1 MSKQVRADG
10 ILILVTLCWGV
21 SYLLM
26 DISLEEL
33 DPFTLNAFRFLGAFA
48 IAALVS
54 FKKIRTV
61 NKTTLKYSLLVG
73 FALVFVYIGATF
85 GVKYTSLSNSG
96 FLCALTVVFTPI
108 LAWLFFKKAPGKKLT
123 FVVILCFI
131 GIALLTLGDDF
142 SINMEHLKGDM
153 LCLMCAVVYA
163 ADLLLTEK
171 AVSHEE
177 VDAYNLGV
185 FQLGVTGALNLIMA
199 LIVETPQ
206 APQTM
211 EVWSAVIFLSV
222 FCTGVAF
229 VLQPVAQQYTTASH
243 VGVIFT
249 LEPVF
254 AAVVA
259 YFFAGEILSFK
270 AYLGAALMLASIFIM
285 EIDFKT
291 LKKKKKAEEV

>member
-1 MSKQVRADG
+1 MTKQVRADG

-26 DISLEEL
+26 DISLVEL

-48 IAALVS
+48 IAALIS
-54 FKKIRTV
+54 FKKIKTV

-96 FLCALTVVFTPI
+96 FLCALTVIFTPI
-108 LAWLFFKKAPGKKLT
+108 LGWLFFRKSPGKKLT
-123 FVVILCFI
+123 FVVILCFV

-142 SINMEHLKGDM
+142 SINMNHLKGDL
-153 LCLMCAVVYA
+153 LCLMCAVAYA
-163 ADLLLTEK
+163 VDLLLTEK

-185 FQLGVTGALNLIMA
+185 FQLGVTGTLNLIMA
-199 LIVETPQ
+199 FIVETPQ
-206 APQTM
+206 LPETGQ
-211 EVWSAVIFLSV
+211 VWGAVIFLSV

-254 AAVVA
+254 AAIVA
-259 YFFAGEILSFK
+259 YFFAGEVLSAK
-270 AYLGAALMLASIFIM
+270 AYIGAVLMLASILIM
-285 EIDFKT
+285 EIDFKSFGR
-291 LKKKKKAEEV
+291 KKNIKEV

>member
-142 SINMEHLKGDM
+142 SINMEHLKGDL
-153 LCLMCAVVYA
+153 LCLMCAVAYA

-270 AYLGAALMLASIFIM
+270 AYLGAALMLASIVIM

>member
-142 SINMEHLKGDM
+142 SINMEHLKGDL
-153 LCLMCAVVYA
+153 LCLMCAVAYA

-291 LKKKKKAEEV
+291 LKKKAEEV